1 MTKYLEFRF
10 FPLIVVVF
18 LVAVYAV
25 SDFSFIQCKAFLQ
38 CSEIDG
44 TVISQVDEKVVNL
57 ANVKTVLEN
66 KLTAY
71 NAKAARVKDKEG
83 EIEETQVSVDKKT
96 QEIKDTLSND
106 PNANVS
112 ALTNEKTKLE
122 GAVKTKREE
131 ANTLTADR
139 EKSNSEIA
147 GVRNQVSA
155 RYSSRLLWVF
165 LTAVFFALCI
175 AAIIISRSVMKD
187 SITDTGRQSK
197 WQLATFIGAVIFALA
212 VSLPVFF
219 RTKSNYM
226 SIVLPMH
233 EKSFGG
239 NGDLSIDV
247 INFINALGFAATI
260 FLLAASC
267 SIIASVQRKKHLVAE
282 ENVKDPE
289 NSVDLQNAAAN
300 QIAAPA
306 QNDPFQTEKT
316 NARMIL
322 YIGGLMLFVGMLRVK
337 LVSDWHLIFVSTDPN
352 NPYYKLLAEFFKSS
366 LAVQAGFYTIILA
379 AIYLPVMYVIQSKDG
394 APAAKKEEQKSGA
407 GVFSFA
413 EVLPRLIAII
423 SPFLAGP
430 LLDLLKYFTNK

>member
-25 SDFSFIQCKAFLQ
+25 SDFSFIQCKAFVQ

-44 TVISQVDEKVVNL
+44 TAVSQIDEKVVHL
-57 ANVKTVLEN
+57 DNVNTVLTD

-71 NAKAARVKDKEG
+71 NTKAVRVKDKEG
-83 EIEETQVSVDKKT
+83 EIEETQVNVDKKA
-96 QEIKDTLSND
+96 QEIKDTLSKD
-106 PNANVS
+106 ANANVS
-112 ALTNEKTKLE
+112 VLTNEKTKLE
-122 GAVKTKREE
+122 STVKTKREE
-131 ANTLTADR
+131 ANTLTSDR

-165 LTAVFFALCI
+165 LTAVFFVLCV
-175 AAIIISRSVMKD
+175 AAIIVSRSVIKD
-187 SITDTGRQSK
+187 SITDAGSQNK
-197 WQLATFIGAVIFALA
+197 WQLLTIIGAIAFALT
-212 VSLPVFF
+212 VSLPVFL

-233 EKSFGG
+233 EKSIGG
-239 NGDLSIDV
+239 NGDISIDV
-247 INFINALGFAATI
+247 INFINAFGFAATI
-260 FLLAASC
+260 FLLVASC
-267 SIIASVQRKKHLVAE
+267 SIIASVQRKKQLVAE
-282 ENVKDPE
+282 GDAKASET
-289 NSVDLQNAAAN
+289 SADLPNETAN
-300 QIAAPA
+300 PSAPA
-306 QNDPFQTEKT
+306 QTDPFQTQKT

-394 APAAKKEEQKSGA
+394 APAAKKEEQKTGA